1 MNDILVGLANNNYV
15 LANRFSCEYC
25 PVSKSCTVKKEK
37 IIKLNNGDKAIYYF
51 PKDRNTCTGEM
62 MIKFYAETGNT
73 RRD

>member
-1 MNDILVGLANNNYV
+1 MNDILVGLANNNYE
-15 LANRFSCEYC
+15 LANRISCEYC

-37 IIKLNNGDKAIYYF
+37 IIKLHNGDKAIYYL

-62 MIKFYAETGNT
+62 IIKFYAETGNT